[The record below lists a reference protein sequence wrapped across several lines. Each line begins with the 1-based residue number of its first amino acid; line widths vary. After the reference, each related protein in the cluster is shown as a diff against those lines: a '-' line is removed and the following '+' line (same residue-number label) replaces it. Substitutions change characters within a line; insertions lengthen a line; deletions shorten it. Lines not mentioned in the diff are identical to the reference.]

1 MDAGNPNVW
10 TFLSTC
16 FLPDYTRWR
25 WKDSTNNREIW
36 GATGGSP
43 RNAISRIW
51 FRTRVFLKHPEIV
64 PIEEFYNAP
73 LEDFLVQVFERKS
86 NTYNPKITM
95 HLIKNL
101 LKFKVNL
108 D

>member
-1 MDAGNPNVW
+1 M
-10 TFLSTC
+10 
-16 FLPDYTRWR
+16 
-25 WKDSTNNREIW
+25 

-51 FRTRVFLKHPEIV
+51 LEQGFLKHPEIV
-64 PIEEFYNAP
+64 PIEEFYNTP

-101 LKFKVNL
+101 LKFKVNPRKNEVTWK
-108 D
+108 DFYRAFS